1 MNLKKLKNGKK
12 VKRGPPTTNKLTKR
26 VESRATCDKKQYGF
40 KAAYNK
46 WKGET
51 ILNVH
56 THVQYNM
63 KITKKV

>member
-1 MNLKKLKNGKK
+1 MSLKKLENGKK

-26 VESRATCDKKQYGF
+26 VESRATCDKKQYGIT
-40 KAAYNK
+40 AAYK